1 MINCIKEHQHP
12 TLVNKIGTIEFAD
25 FLLIALGSTQF
36 DIQTYNIYK
45 YYRYNYFFTYVSDKI
60 DMKKEYIV
68 PMTEVSVFE
77 AKDII
82 TASLEMG
89 ETPGNQEIY
98 SPIYWEDEIS
108 FGN

>member
-1 MINCIKEHQHP
+1 
-12 TLVNKIGTIEFAD
+12 
-25 FLLIALGSTQF
+25 
-36 DIQTYNIYK
+36 
-45 YYRYNYFFTYVSDKI
+45 
-60 DMKKEYIV
+60 MKKEYIV

>member
-1 MINCIKEHQHP
+1 MKKYEKPQIEE
-12 TLVNKIGTIEFAD
+12 VTIE
-25 FLLIALGSTQF
+25 
-36 DIQTYNIYK
+36 
-45 YYRYNYFFTYVSDKI
+45 
-60 DMKKEYIV
+60 
-68 PMTEVSVFE
+68 TE
-77 AKDII
+77 DII